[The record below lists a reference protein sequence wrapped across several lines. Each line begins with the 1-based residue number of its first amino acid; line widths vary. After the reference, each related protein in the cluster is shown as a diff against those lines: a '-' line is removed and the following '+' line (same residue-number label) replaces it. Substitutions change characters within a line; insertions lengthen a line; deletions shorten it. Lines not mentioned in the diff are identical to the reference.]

1 MSFNDN
7 LPKLKPFKEAFPSLA
22 WVQLRLSVF
31 WMIRP

>member
-7 LPKLKPFKEAFPSLA
+7 LPKLKPFTSLA